1 MSFFSTFF
9 KAVATAASA
18 VINVAVEATK
28 AIIETA
34 TAIWNDSGSQADM
47 KEAKNRE
54 ERADDELT
62 EINDELQLLLKRYKE
77 RGSLS
82 GSQKRRAEYL
92 RDRRNELKE
101 QITEVGELR
110 TTQDIAENTDDFEH
124 ISIDDDHDHAH
135 IIQGNVGVSTYG
147 KLCPN
152 CQRDMVIQ
160 WQRDVTTASVNDFFW
175 GCSGWY
181 VKMFNGSQACRT
193 TIPLSKNDLDI
204 FAKTDSL
211 ESKINN
217 NELSELILLP
227 EPQKIITER
236 MEDLRSDKNHLQ
248 DGAELY
254 RCPTH
259 GEKLILR
266 KKKQATGL
274 LDQYFLGCP
283 KWKPNDLGCG
293 YIVKLKSPMQLTTLL
308 KQETGSGIL

>member
-1 MSFFSTFF
+1 MSFFSSLFN
-9 KAVATAASA
+9 AVVTAASA

-28 AIIETA
+28 AIIDTA
-34 TAIWNDSGSQADM
+34 TSIWNSSSQSDIE
-47 KEAKNRE
+47 KAKNKE
-54 ERADDELT
+54 ERADDELS
-62 EINDELQLLLKRYKE
+62 EINDELQLLQNRYRE

-82 GSQKRRAEYL
+82 ESQKRRAEYL
-92 RDRRNELKE
+92 RDRRNELKQ
-101 QITEVGELR
+101 QISEVGELK
-110 TTQDIAENTDDFEH
+110 TTQDLAENSVQFEH
-124 ISIDDDHDHAH
+124 ITVDDDHAH

-147 KLCPN
+147 KICPN

-160 WQRDVTTASVNDFFW
+160 WRRDVTTASVNDFFW

-181 VKMFNGSQACRT
+181 VKTFKGSPACKT
-193 TIPLSKNDLDI
+193 SVPLSSGDLDI
-204 FAKTDSL
+204 FAKNDSL

-217 NELSELILLP
+217 RELSELVLLP
-227 EPQKIITER
+227 EPQKIIIER
-236 MEDLRSDKNHLQ
+236 MEDLRTDKSHKQ
-248 DGAELY
+248 EGAELY

-266 KKKQATGL
+266 KKKQATSL

>member
-1 MSFFSTFF
+1 MSFFSSLF
-9 KAVATAASA
+9 KSVFTAASL
-18 VINVAVEATK
+18 VVNVAVEATK
-28 AIIETA
+28 AIIDTA
-34 TAIWNDSGSQADM
+34 TTIWNESGSQSDM
-47 KEAKNRE
+47 KEAKSKE
-54 ERADDELT
+54 ERADGELT
-62 EINDELQLLLKRYKE
+62 EINDELQLLLKRLKE

-82 GSQKRRAEYL
+82 ESQKRRAEYL
-92 RDRRNELKE
+92 RDRRNELK
-101 QITEVGELR
+101 QDITEVGELR
-110 TTQDIAENTDDFEH
+110 TTQDIAENSGEFEH
-124 ISIDDDHDHAH
+124 ISIDDEHAH

-147 KLCPN
+147 KTCPN
-152 CQRDMVIQ
+152 CHRDMVIQ
-160 WQRDVTTASVNDFFW
+160 WQRDVTTVSVNDFFW

-193 TIPLSKNDLDI
+193 TIPLTKSDLDI

-217 NELSELILLP
+217 KELSDLILLP
-227 EPQKIITER
+227 EPQKIIVER
-236 MEDLRSDKNHLQ
+236 IEDLRSDKN
-248 DGAELY
+248 DKNEGAELY

>member
-1 MSFFSTFF
+1 MSFFSSLF
-9 KAVATAASA
+9 KAVFTAASL
-18 VINVAVEATK
+18 VVNVAVEATK
-28 AIIETA
+28 AIIDTA
-34 TAIWNDSGSQADM
+34 TTIWNESGSQSDM
-47 KEAKNRE
+47 KEAKTKE
-54 ERADDELT
+54 ERADGELT
-62 EINDELQLLLKRYKE
+62 EINDELQLLLMRLKE
-77 RGSLS
+77 KGSLS
-82 GSQKRRAEYL
+82 ESQKRRAEYL
-92 RDRRNELKE
+92 RDRRNELK
-101 QITEVGELR
+101 QDITEVGELR
-110 TTQDIAENTDDFEH
+110 TTQDIAENSNEFEH
-124 ISIDDDHDHAH
+124 LSIDDEHAH

-147 KLCPN
+147 KTCPN

-160 WQRDVTTASVNDFFW
+160 WRRDVTTASVNDFFW

-193 TIPLSKNDLDI
+193 TTPLSKSDLDI

-217 NELSELILLP
+217 KELSELILLP
-227 EPQKIITER
+227 EPQKIIVER
-236 MEDLRSDKNHLQ
+236 IEDLRSDKNNKSE
-248 DGAELY
+248 GAELY

-283 KWKPNDLGCG
+283 KWKPNNLGCG